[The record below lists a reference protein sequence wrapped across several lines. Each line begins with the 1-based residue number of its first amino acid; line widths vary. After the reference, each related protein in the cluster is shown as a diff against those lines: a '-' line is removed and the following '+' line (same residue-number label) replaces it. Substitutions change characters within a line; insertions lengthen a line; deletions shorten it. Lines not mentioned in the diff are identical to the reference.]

1 MMTQILNGIRV
12 LEVAEYG
19 FVPSAASVLGE
30 WGADVIKVEHAARGD
45 QTRRL
50 YSFDVGPG
58 VGGFAPM
65 WEPFNRSKR
74 AIGVDIAIPEGRE
87 VILELAR
94 RADVFIT
101 SFLPAARRKLRIEVG
116 DLRAVNPGLV
126 YARGSANGQLGPEA
140 ERGGFD
146 SLNFWQRCGIG
157 SAVSLGAPT
166 LIQLPGIGFGD
177 IQSGISL
184 AGGIVGAL
192 FHRERTGEAL
202 EVDTSLLAQGFW
214 AASASLVALNLAGRE
229 QKPLFDRRTLVN
241 PLTNT
246 YRTADD
252 RWIVFAMVESDR
264 YWAQFCAVIG
274 HEELRDDPR
283 FADAGARA
291 ANAAACI
298 AALDEIFAS
307 RPLAEWEPMLARQD
321 GQYAI
326 ARQYGELNRD
336 EQAWANGYLQNV
348 DYGDGRSL
356 TLVSAPVQFNREPSD
371 LRPAPGFGQ
380 HTDEVLS
387 ELGHSKEEIARLRD
401 LHAIG

>member
-1 MMTQILNGIRV
+1 MTQILNGVRV

-58 VGGFAPM
+58 AGGFAPM

-87 VILELAR
+87 VILELAQ

-101 SFLPAARRKLRIEVG
+101 SFLPAARRKLGIEVD
-116 DLRAVNPGLV
+116 DLRAANPSLV
-126 YARGSANGQLGPEA
+126 YARGSANGQLGPDA

-146 SLNFWQRCGIG
+146 SLHFWQRSGVA
-157 SAVSLGAPT
+157 SAVSLGSPT
-166 LIQLPGIGFGD
+166 PIQLPGIGFGD

-214 AASASLVALNLAGRE
+214 AASASLVALNLVGRE
-229 QKPLFDRRTLVN
+229 QKPLFDRKKLVN

-264 YWAQFCAVIG
+264 YWARFCAVIG

-283 FADAGARA
+283 FADAAARA
-291 ANAAACI
+291 ENAAACI
-298 AALDEIFAS
+298 AVLDEIFAS
-307 RPLAEWEPMLARQD
+307 KPLAHWEPRLARQD

-326 ARQYGELNRD
+326 SRQYGELNRD
-336 EQAWANGYLQNV
+336 EQAWANHYLQQV

-371 LRPAPGFGQ
+371 LRPAPDFGQ
-380 HTDEVLS
+380 HTDEVLG
-387 ELGHSKEEIARLRD
+387 ELGHSQEDIARLRG
-401 LHAIG
+401 LRAIS

>member
-1 MMTQILNGIRV
+1 MTQILNGVRV

-58 VGGFAPM
+58 AGGFAPM

-74 AIGVDIAIPEGRE
+74 AIGVDIAIPAGRE
-87 VILELAR
+87 VILELAQ

-101 SFLPAARRKLRIEVG
+101 SFLPAARRKLGIEVD
-116 DLRAVNPGLV
+116 DLRAANPSLV
-126 YARGSANGQLGPEA
+126 YARGSANGQLGPDA

-146 SLNFWQRCGIG
+146 SLHFWQRSGVA
-157 SAVSLGAPT
+157 SAVSLGSPT
-166 LIQLPGIGFGD
+166 PIQLPGIGFGD

-214 AASASLVALNLAGRE
+214 AASASLVALNLVGRE
-229 QKPLFDRRTLVN
+229 QKPLFDRKKLVN

-264 YWAQFCAVIG
+264 YWARFCAVIG
-274 HEELRDDPR
+274 REELRDDPR
-283 FADAGARA
+283 FADAAARA
-291 ANAAACI
+291 ENAAACI
-298 AALDEIFAS
+298 AVLDEIFAS
-307 RPLAEWEPMLARQD
+307 KPLAHWEPRLARQD

-326 ARQYGELNRD
+326 SRQYGELNRD
-336 EQAWANGYLQNV
+336 EQAWANHYLQQV

-371 LRPAPGFGQ
+371 LRPAPDFGQ
-380 HTDEVLS
+380 HTDEVLG
-387 ELGHSKEEIARLRD
+387 ELGHSQEDIARLRG
-401 LHAIG
+401 LRAIS

>member
-1 MMTQILNGIRV
+1 MTQILNGVRV

-58 VGGFAPM
+58 AGGFAPM

-74 AIGVDIAIPEGRE
+74 AIGVDIAIPAGRE
-87 VILELAR
+87 VILELAQ

-101 SFLPAARRKLRIEVG
+101 SFLPAARRKLGIEVD
-116 DLRAVNPGLV
+116 DLRAANPSLV
-126 YARGSANGQLGPEA
+126 YARGSANGQLGPDA

-146 SLNFWQRCGIG
+146 SLHFWQRSGVA
-157 SAVSLGAPT
+157 SAVSLGSPT
-166 LIQLPGIGFGD
+166 PIQLPGIGFGD

-214 AASASLVALNLAGRE
+214 AASASLVALNLVGRE
-229 QKPLFDRRTLVN
+229 QKPLFDRKKLVN

-264 YWAQFCAVIG
+264 YWARFCAVIG
-274 HEELRDDPR
+274 REELRDDPR
-283 FADAGARA
+283 FADAAARA
-291 ANAAACI
+291 ENAAACI
-298 AALDEIFAS
+298 AVLDEIFAS
-307 RPLAEWEPMLARQD
+307 KPLAHWEPRLARQD

-326 ARQYGELNRD
+326 SRQYGELNRD
-336 EQAWANGYLQNV
+336 EQAWANHYLQQV

-371 LRPAPGFGQ
+371 LRPAPDFGQ
-380 HTDEVLS
+380 HTDEVLG
-387 ELGHSKEEIARLRD
+387 ELGHSQEDIARLRV
-401 LHAIG
+401 LRAIS

>member
-1 MMTQILNGIRV
+1 MTQILNGVRV

-58 VGGFAPM
+58 AGGFAPM

-87 VILELAR
+87 VILELAQ

-101 SFLPAARRKLRIEVG
+101 SFLPAARRKLGIEV
-116 DLRAVNPGLV
+116 DDMRAVNPSLV
-126 YARGSANGQLGPEA
+126 YARGSANGQLGPDA

-146 SLNFWQRCGIG
+146 SLHFWQRSGVA
-157 SAVSLGAPT
+157 SAVSLGSPIP
-166 LIQLPGIGFGD
+166 IQLPGIGFGD

-214 AASASLVALNLAGRE
+214 AASASLVALNLVGRE
-229 QKPLFDRRTLVN
+229 QKPLFDRKKLVN

-283 FADAGARA
+283 FADAAARA
-291 ANAAACI
+291 ENAAACI
-298 AALDEIFAS
+298 AVLDEIFAFK
-307 RPLAEWEPMLARQD
+307 PLAHWEPRLARQD

-326 ARQYGELNRD
+326 SRQYGELNRD
-336 EQAWANGYLQNV
+336 EQAWANHYLQQV

-371 LRPAPGFGQ
+371 LRPAPDFGQ
-380 HTDEVLS
+380 HTDEVLG
-387 ELGHSKEEIARLRD
+387 ELGHSQEDIARLRG
-401 LHAIG
+401 LRAIS

>member
-1 MMTQILNGIRV
+1 MTQILNGVRV

-58 VGGFAPM
+58 AGGFAPM

-74 AIGVDIAIPEGRE
+74 AIGVDIAIPAGRE
-87 VILELAR
+87 VILELAQ

-101 SFLPAARRKLRIEVG
+101 SFLPAARRKLGIEVD
-116 DLRAVNPGLV
+116 DLRAANPSLV
-126 YARGSANGQLGPEA
+126 YARGSANGQLGPDA

-146 SLNFWQRCGIG
+146 SLHFWQRSGVA
-157 SAVSLGAPT
+157 SAVSLGSPT
-166 LIQLPGIGFGD
+166 PIQLPGIGFGD

-214 AASASLVALNLAGRE
+214 AASASLVALNLVGRE
-229 QKPLFDRRTLVN
+229 QKPLFDRKKLVN

-264 YWAQFCAVIG
+264 YWARFCAVIG

-283 FADAGARA
+283 FADAAARA
-291 ANAAACI
+291 ENAAACI
-298 AALDEIFAS
+298 AVLDEIFAS
-307 RPLAEWEPMLARQD
+307 KPLAHWEPRLARQD

-326 ARQYGELNRD
+326 SRQYGELNRD
-336 EQAWANGYLQNV
+336 EQAWANHYLQQV

-371 LRPAPGFGQ
+371 LRPAPDFGQ
-380 HTDEVLS
+380 HTDEVLG
-387 ELGHSKEEIARLRD
+387 ELGHSQEDIARLRG
-401 LHAIG
+401 LRAIS